1 MASASSSLGSTAVSS
16 KLTKRHAARITSSNA
31 ASLTFD
37 GLVNPLRYG
46 TNRMAN
52 ASIFFFRGWRFK
64 VDQGLDVSALRNFS
78 LSTQ

>member
-16 KLTKRHAARITSSNA
+16 KLTKRHAARITSSTERSNA

-52 ASIFFFRGWRFK
+52 ASISSFVAGGSKLTRVLMFRHFEI
-64 VDQGLDVSALRNFS
+64 SS
-78 LSTQ
+78 